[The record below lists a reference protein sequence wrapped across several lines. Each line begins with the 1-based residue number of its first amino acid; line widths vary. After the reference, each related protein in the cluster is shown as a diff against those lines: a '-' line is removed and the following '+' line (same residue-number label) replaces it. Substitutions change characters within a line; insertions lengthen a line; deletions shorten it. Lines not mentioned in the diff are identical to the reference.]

1 MIECA
6 VVLALG
12 SHTPQSQLTF
22 NRTHTMLPVLGK
34 PLVVRTMERLYR
46 AGIQDYIVV
55 IGESEGAVAAY
66 INNQWLPNVK
76 INFMIQP
83 SHSSLSRTLADV
95 ARRYGKPFIITGY
108 NTLTHS
114 NFIKRLI
121 KMHGDDY
128 NGLTLAAGQSSLSKV
143 AARSYVR
150 KEKET
155 VTGSMTT
162 PPHGQST
169 PAMAELAVCGPRFLE
184 FLDHRAR
191 ATNGLSRD
199 LRDVF
204 AEYLKTGSP
213 VQAAETAWVL
223 QVEADYD
230 LLTVNR
236 LLLDEAVDT
245 HILSEM
251 PNSVQINAP
260 VRIDPQVSIG
270 QGAAI
275 GPRVYLE
282 SGCSVGHHAVIR
294 NAVILQGAVIPA
306 MTTVVDC
313 IVTSRTQ
320 IYDPTRSQPS

>member
-12 SHTPQSQLTF
+12 NHTPQSQLTF

-46 AGIQDYIVV
+46 AGIRDYIVV

-66 INNQWLPNVK
+66 INNQWLPNVN
-76 INFMIQP
+76 INFVIQP
-83 SHSSLSRTLADV
+83 SHSSLSRTLAEI
-95 ARRYGKPFIITGY
+95 ARRYAKPFIISGY

-114 NFIKRLI
+114 NFVKRLI
-121 KMHGDDY
+121 EAHTGES
-128 NGLTLAAGQSSLSKV
+128 NGLTITAGHSSLSKI
-143 AARSYVR
+143 ASRSYLR
-150 KEKET
+150 KDDKAVIEM
-155 VTGSMTT
+155 MTAT
-162 PPHGQST
+162 PSDSSVL
-169 PAMAELAVCGPRFLE
+169 AMAELAVCGTRFLE

-191 ATNGLSRD
+191 STSGLSRD

-204 AEYLKTGSP
+204 AAYLKTGAP
-213 VQAAETAWVL
+213 AQMAETAWFL

-230 LLTVNR
+230 LLTANR
-236 LLLDEAVDT
+236 LLLEEVVDT

-251 PNSVQINAP
+251 PASVHITTP

-270 QGAAI
+270 QGAII
-275 GPRVYLE
+275 GPRAYLE
-282 SGCSVGHHAVIR
+282 SGCSIGHHAVVR

-306 MTTVVDC
+306 KTSVSDC

-320 IYDPTRSQPS
+320 IYDPNRSQPS